1 MKIPIFN
8 SIYNND
14 NKNYKSK
21 KININLL
28 NNLNLNKVDLKKY
41 PLIKILKLIPKKEYF
56 I

>member
-8 SIYNND
+8 SIYNNN

-41 PLIKILKLIPKKEYF
+41 PLNKNFKINSQKKYF